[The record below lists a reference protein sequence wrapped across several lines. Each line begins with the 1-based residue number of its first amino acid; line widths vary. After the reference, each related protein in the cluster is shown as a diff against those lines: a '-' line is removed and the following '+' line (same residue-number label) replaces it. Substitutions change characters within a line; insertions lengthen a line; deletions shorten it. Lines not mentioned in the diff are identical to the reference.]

1 MQDIIAS
8 SSCPDG
14 EDQLPTKCSKI
25 EIAFLRLPLLA
36 TRDQKQALT
45 SNSLFVRLQ
54 EVRASLQASLRVK
67 GLLEMMFEVLSNWI
81 DAFIEDV
88 EEVEEGEAGRGTP
101 EGATTPRGSGGPGT
115 SPASSGPLP
124 NRREAECL
132 LLQG

>member
-1 MQDIIAS
+1 M
-8 SSCPDG
+8 
-14 EDQLPTKCSKI
+14 
-25 EIAFLRLPLLA
+25 
-36 TRDQKQALT
+36 TRDQQQRLT
-45 SNSLFVRLQ
+45 GRGLSLQVQ

-88 EEVEEGEAGRGTP
+88 EEAEEGEAGRATP

-124 NRREAECL
+124 SRRESECL
-132 LLQG
+132 LLPSECQRAMS